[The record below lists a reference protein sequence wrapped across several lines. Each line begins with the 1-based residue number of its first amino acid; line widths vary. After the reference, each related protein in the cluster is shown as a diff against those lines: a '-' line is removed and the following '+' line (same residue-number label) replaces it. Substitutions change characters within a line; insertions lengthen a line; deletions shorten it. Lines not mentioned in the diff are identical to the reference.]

1 MNEHQQAEGH
11 KSQELFRFQTTA
23 PCRYCDAPDLV
34 PVSPAEL
41 ARIADYVGVA
51 KEEALREYCRHEPLY
66 RYYPRVTLKAGEDGR
81 CPFAKDGQPEAD
93 FIRCKAFGGAAKFAN
108 DYLGKGIKI
117 NVCGQ
122 LQTRTYDAEDGHR
135 NFVTE
140 VLVESQEFAESA
152 AANRRI
158 AGSQAQA
165 DTAPAGPA
173 ELSEPACG
181 GYNPETD
188 HDFGDAE
195 LPFS

>member
-1 MNEHQQAEGH
+1 MNKVILSG
-11 KSQELFRFQTTA
+11 R
-23 PCRYCDAPDLV
+23 LV
-34 PVSPAEL
+34 KDPEVRIDVGPNKIAIANYTL
-41 ARIADYVGVA
+41 AVR
-51 KEEALREYCRHEPLY
+51 R
-66 RYYPRVTLKAGEDGR
+66 
-81 CPFAKDGQPEAD
+81 PFAKDGQPEAD

-122 LQTRTYDAEDGHR
+122 LQTRTYDAEDGRR

-158 AGSQAQA
+158 AGNQA
-165 DTAPAGPA
+165 DAVPAGPA
-173 ELSEPACG
+173 EPSEPACG

>member
-1 MNEHQQAEGH
+1 MNKVILSG
-11 KSQELFRFQTTA
+11 R
-23 PCRYCDAPDLV
+23 LV
-34 PVSPAEL
+34 KDPEVRIDVGPNKIAIANYTL
-41 ARIADYVGVA
+41 AVR
-51 KEEALREYCRHEPLY
+51 R
-66 RYYPRVTLKAGEDGR
+66 
-81 CPFAKDGQPEAD
+81 PFAKDGQPEAD

-108 DYLGKGIKI
+108 DYLAKGIKI

-158 AGSQAQA
+158 AGNQA
-165 DTAPAGPA
+165 DAAPAGPA
-173 ELSEPACG
+173 EPAGLAEPSAPACG

-195 LPFS
+195 LPFF

>member
-1 MNEHQQAEGH
+1 MNKVILSG
-11 KSQELFRFQTTA
+11 R
-23 PCRYCDAPDLV
+23 LV
-34 PVSPAEL
+34 KDPEVRIDVGPNKIAIANYTL
-41 ARIADYVGVA
+41 AVR
-51 KEEALREYCRHEPLY
+51 R
-66 RYYPRVTLKAGEDGR
+66 
-81 CPFAKDGQPEAD
+81 PFAKDGQPEAV

-108 DYLGKGIKI
+108 DYLGKGIKVI
-117 NVCGQ
+117 VCGQ
-122 LQTRTYDAEDGHR
+122 LQSRTYNAEDGHR

-140 VLVESQEFAESA
+140 VLVETQEFAESA

-158 AGSQAQA
+158 VGSQAQA

-173 ELSEPACG
+173 EPSAPACG

>member
-1 MNEHQQAEGH
+1 MQSLTIIGNLTRDP
-11 KSQELFRFQTTA
+11 ELRTTSA
-23 PCRYCDAPDLV
+23 GVNVCDFT
-34 PVSPAEL
+34 
-41 ARIADYVGVA
+41 VA
-51 KEEALREYCRHEPLY
+51 VNRRQRRDAQN
-66 RYYPRVTLKAGEDGR
+66 
-81 CPFAKDGQPEAD
+81 GQPEAD

-108 DYLGKGIKI
+108 DYLAKGIKV

-140 VLVESQEFAESA
+140 VLVETQEFAESA
-152 AANRRI
+152 AVNRRI
-158 AGSQAQA
+158 VGSQAQA
-165 DTAPAGPA
+165 DNAPAGPA
-173 ELSEPACG
+173 EPSEPACG

>member
-1 MNEHQQAEGH
+1 MNKVILSG
-11 KSQELFRFQTTA
+11 R
-23 PCRYCDAPDLV
+23 LV
-34 PVSPAEL
+34 KDPEVRIDVGPNKIAIANYTL
-41 ARIADYVGVA
+41 AVR
-51 KEEALREYCRHEPLY
+51 R
-66 RYYPRVTLKAGEDGR
+66 
-81 CPFAKDGQPEAD
+81 PFAKDGQPEAD

-108 DYLGKGIKI
+108 DYLGKGIKVI
-117 NVCGQ
+117 VCGQ
-122 LQTRTYDAEDGHR
+122 LQTRTYNAEDGHR

-140 VLVESQEFAESA
+140 VLVETQEFAESA

-158 AGSQAQA
+158 VGSQAQA

-173 ELSEPACG
+173 EPSAPACG